1 MRISSLIAMGKEYL
15 LSGVIGISIVIVLA
29 LVVYKFLLK
38 GKKKIKPLRIFGWL
52 LLGSYIV
59 IVLGATLLAR
69 SEAWEAGSILPLF
82 YSYRDAWVNF
92 SAAAWRNIILNVCM
106 FVPLGLLLPM
116 MIKSF
121 RSFWKTYLVGFLFTL
136 CIEGIQL
143 LGRRGIF
150 ELDDILHNTV
160 GMMIGYG
167 IYAVAA
173 AAIQKYRK
181 EKVSLRN
188 VLLLQLPLVVCVIS
202 FYVIF
207 ISYHT
212 KELGNV
218 GGQYIV
224 TYDTDKLQVET
235 DKDYDKK
242 SKELPVYQFEVM
254 SEAEA
259 SDFAGQ
265 LFQKL
270 GTELDEERND
280 FYEDIALFHAKD
292 SYNLWVNYAGGTYN
306 LTDMDTQ
313 FSADEKLKTGAS
325 EEEVRKIFEE
335 YGIDIPQEAAF
346 SEKEGKY
353 TFTVN
358 QLVENGVM
366 LDGEING
373 ELNEEN
379 KFLDINYGLKKCKFY
394 KSFQGISEREAYE
407 QICSGKFFYPYGR
420 EEELSVLVKDC
431 KTVYERDSKGYYQPV
446 YLFSCEINGEES
458 EIKNPILQ

>member
-15 LSGVIGISIVIVLA
+15 LLGVIGISIVIVLA

-38 GKKKIKPLRIFGWL
+38 GQKKIKPLRIFGWL

-116 MIKSF
+116 MIKYF
-121 RSFWKTYLVGFLFTL
+121 RSFWKTYLAGFLFTL

-167 IYAVAA
+167 IYAVVAA
-173 AAIQKYRK
+173 TIQKYRK
-181 EKVSLRN
+181 EQVSLRN
-188 VLLLQLPLVVCVIS
+188 VLPLQLPLVVCVIS
-202 FYVIF
+202 FSVIF

-224 TYDTDKLQVET
+224 TYDTDKL
-235 DKDYDKK
+235 
-242 SKELPVYQFEVM
+242 
-254 SEAEA
+254 
-259 SDFAGQ
+259 
-265 LFQKL
+265 
-270 GTELDEERND
+270 
-280 FYEDIALFHAKD
+280 
-292 SYNLWVNYAGGTYN
+292 
-306 LTDMDTQ
+306 
-313 FSADEKLKTGAS
+313 
-325 EEEVRKIFEE
+325 
-335 YGIDIPQEAAF
+335 
-346 SEKEGKY
+346 
-353 TFTVN
+353 
-358 QLVENGVM
+358 
-366 LDGEING
+366 
-373 ELNEEN
+373 
-379 KFLDINYGLKKCKFY
+379 
-394 KSFQGISEREAYE
+394 
-407 QICSGKFFYPYGR
+407 
-420 EEELSVLVKDC
+420 
-431 KTVYERDSKGYYQPV
+431 
-446 YLFSCEINGEES
+446 
-458 EIKNPILQ
+458 

>member
-202 FYVIF
+202 FSVIF

-259 SDFAGQ
+259 SDFAG
-265 LFQKL
+265 
-270 GTELDEERND
+270 
-280 FYEDIALFHAKD
+280 
-292 SYNLWVNYAGGTYN
+292 NYAGGTYN

-458 EIKNPILQ
+458 EIKIPILQ